1 MQAMGIQFADT
12 ESHGYPKLRAN
23 PFINRKSTDLVNL
36 FHFWSHLPS
45 TRSLLSPDSRTPIS
59 NIIMCF
65 LGVGCLGIWG
75 CPPDNSP
82 HQAENQRLKKHIAKQ
97 ESVIASLQEGNKV
110 MQQQID
116 LLNQESREVR
126 KKLEQ
131 ELKTTQDELQKLS
144 QGHQDEDKQLQTL
157 EKENQ
162 KLNGDVRWLRA
173 QREKM
178 RKALNIQQVGGKSQE
193 LPFPFPK
200 VLDVT
205 EKALTHNGY
214 SVMTSMQTDQK
225 AVYVT
230 ERKTSPP
237 TSLEMSG
244 FRNQYLLSVWK
255 ESSQRTSIW
264 VKAEFEKLSQNGNV
278 FGVEIKELN
287 EIELRLIQEIQKSL
301 ETKSTSETSP
311 PQG

>member
-1 MQAMGIQFADT
+1 
-12 ESHGYPKLRAN
+12 
-23 PFINRKSTDLVNL
+23 
-36 FHFWSHLPS
+36 
-45 TRSLLSPDSRTPIS
+45 
-59 NIIMCF
+59 MCF
-65 LGVGCLGIWG
+65 LGVGCLGMWG

-116 LLNQESREVR
+116 LLNQESREV
-126 KKLEQ
+126 KKELEQ
-131 ELKTTQDELQKLS
+131 KLQTTQDELQKLS
-144 QGHQDEDKQLQTL
+144 QGHQDEDKQLQIL
-157 EKENQ
+157 ETENQ
-162 KLNGDVRWLRA
+162 KLTGDVRWLRA

-205 EKALTHNGY
+205 EKALTHHGY

-230 ERKTSPP
+230 EQKISPP
-237 TSLEMSG
+237 TSIEIAG
-244 FRNQYLLSVWK
+244 FRNQYLLSVQK
-255 ESSQRTSIW
+255 ESPQRTTIW
-264 VKAEFEKLSQNGNV
+264 VKAEFEKLSQTGNV
-278 FGVEIKELN
+278 LGVATKEIS
-287 EIELRLIQEIQKSL
+287 EIELRLIQDIRRTL
-301 ETKSTSETSP
+301 ENGQP
-311 PQG
+311 PQERPPKG